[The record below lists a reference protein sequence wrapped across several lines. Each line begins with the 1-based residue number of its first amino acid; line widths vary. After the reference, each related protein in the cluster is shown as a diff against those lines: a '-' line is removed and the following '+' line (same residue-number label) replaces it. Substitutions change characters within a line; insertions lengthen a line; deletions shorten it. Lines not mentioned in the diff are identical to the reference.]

1 MSSME
6 VYNTKTLQQIIDETS
21 ERAQERKTGELDK
34 DAFINLLVTQL
45 RYQDPLNPVNDK
57 EFIGQMAQFS
67 ALEQM
72 QNLNASFSSTKD
84 FSLIGK
90 RIKAN
95 IIDNTTK
102 EVRAV
107 EGNVS
112 AVKISQGKTF
122 VVVRG
127 EDIPVDKI
135 TDVTD
140 GLRISDS
147 RISDYTNLIGFNAKG
162 AVYDAETGDIVEV
175 NGVVEE
181 ILKGRYED
189 YAVMNGVNVEIAEVI
204 TETPSTDPNFI
215 RDYLEARKGGK
226 EVTVSVI
233 DRINGHKVPV
243 AARLREYTIENG
255 KIAAVLDELNVP
267 VDSIYSISPVP
278 QAAQGQ

>member
-1 MSSME
+1 MSSVE
-6 VYNTKTLQQIIDETS
+6 VTNTKTLQQIIDETS

-72 QNLNASFSSTKD
+72 QNLNASFSSTKA

-90 RIKAN
+90 RIRAN
-95 IIDNTTK
+95 VIDNATK
-102 EVRAV
+102 GTRIV

-112 AVKISQGKTF
+112 AVKISQGRTF

-127 EDIPVDKI
+127 EDVPVDKI

-140 GLRISDS
+140 GLGLSDS
-147 RISDYTNLIGFNAKG
+147 RISDYANLIGFNAKG
-162 AVYDAETGDIVEV
+162 AVYDAKTGDIVEV
-175 NGVVEE
+175 KGMVKE
-181 ILKGRYED
+181 ILKGMYED

-215 RDYLEARKGGK
+215 RDYLEARKDGQ
-226 EVTVSVI
+226 EVAVLVI
-233 DRINGHKVPV
+233 DRVSGHKVPV
-243 AARLREYTIENG
+243 TARLREYTIENG
-255 KIAAVLDELNVP
+255 KITAVLDQLNVP
-267 VDSIYSISPVP
+267 VDSIYSISPVS
-278 QAAQGQ
+278 QETQGQ